1 MRKTRV
7 ALMATSL
14 ALAGTAA
21 VAVPAT
27 AFAAT
32 TSTRPTTSP
41 QPTTQTH
48 QAQASHP
55 AQAHLTL
62 PGPTGPYPVG
72 TTSLHL
78 IDRSRPNP
86 WTSSP
91 SYRPR

>member
-1 MRKTRV
+1 MATSL
-7 ALMATSL
+7 ALLATSL

-32 TSTRPTTSP
+32 TTP
-41 QPTTQTH
+41 QPTASPQ

-72 TTSLHL
+72 TVSLHL